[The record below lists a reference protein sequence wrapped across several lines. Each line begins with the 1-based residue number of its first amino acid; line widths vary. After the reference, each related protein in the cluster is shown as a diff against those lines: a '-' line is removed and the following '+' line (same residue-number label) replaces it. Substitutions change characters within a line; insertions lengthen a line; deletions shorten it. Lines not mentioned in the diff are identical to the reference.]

1 MTLVKAIIRELI
13 GLFVDDGNFA
23 VAIVGI
29 VLLAV
34 GSAGVDAPMSV
45 TGGTL
50 IVGCIGVLAW
60 SVLVASHKSDAD

>member
-1 MTLVKAIIRELI
+1 MTLVRTIVRELI

-23 VAIVGI
+23 LAIVGI
-29 VLLAV
+29 VLLAI
-34 GSAGVDAPMSV
+34 GGAGVDAPMPV

-60 SVLVASHKSDAD
+60 SVLAASNKSDAG